1 LGGPEAVQNQQDHI
15 TAMDELTDTDSDVE
29 PPQVALPI
37 PPVEIA
43 PFPDFNNLQPMIPHE
58 IQIEDLLG
66 YDADNLHQLGPKP
79 ADQNIQIGMV

>member
-1 LGGPEAVQNQQDHI
+1 
-15 TAMDELTDTDSDVE
+15 MDELTNINSDVE

-43 PFPDFNNLQPMIPHE
+43 PIPDFNNLQPMIPHE

-66 YDADNLHQLGPKP
+66 YDADNLPQTSPEP
-79 ADQNIQIGMV
+79 VD

>member
-1 LGGPEAVQNQQDHI
+1 
-15 TAMDELTDTDSDVE
+15 MDELTDTDSDVE

-66 YDADNLHQLGPKP
+66 YDADNLHQLGPEP
-79 ADQNIQIGMV
+79 VDQNIQIGML